1 MPVEQVPLQPLF
13 GTVVGGLAQAVQS
26 GNFDQLPTELQA
38 FSPAQLSFLL
48 DELQGLV
55 GALGQ
60 VGATTGGQLGIPDD
74 SERGFDPGGPVDIP
88 PLAQTTSQTFEVGYK
103 GVIADRVIVNVDGY
117 YERKEDFIGPLVV
130 ESPLLFVS
138 PEGVN
143 TDLQS
148 ALSPLLQQAAASD
161 PQVAGLLSQFGGA
174 EQAAGFLSG
183 VTSNQIGA
191 GPVGVVQPDQPILL
205 GDNPNAVGGFLS
217 YRNFGQVEYWGFDA
231 SVQVQASDQLSAFAN
246 VSVVSDDFFDNEEL
260 NTENVSLSLAL
271 NAPSF
276 KAKGGFNYQLMNGLS
291 FGAAGNYVEGFP
303 VESGPYVGNVDSYFV
318 LDLSAGYDF
327 PTVPGLRL
335 DVTVNNALNNEH
347 RQFVGA
353 PALGM
358 LILGRMT
365 YTL

>member
-1 MPVEQVPLQPLF
+1 
-13 GTVVGGLAQAVQS
+13 
-26 GNFDQLPTELQA
+26 
-38 FSPAQLSFLL
+38 
-48 DELQGLV
+48 
-55 GALGQ
+55 
-60 VGATTGGQLGIPDD
+60 
-74 SERGFDPGGPVDIP
+74 
-88 PLAQTTSQTFEVGYK
+88 
-103 GVIADRVIVNVDGY
+103 
-117 YERKEDFIGPLVV
+117 
-130 ESPLLFVS
+130 
-138 PEGVN
+138 
-143 TDLQS
+143 
-148 ALSPLLQQAAASD
+148 
-161 PQVAGLLSQFGGA
+161 
-174 EQAAGFLSG
+174 
-183 VTSNQIGA
+183 
-191 GPVGVVQPDQPILL
+191 
-205 GDNPNAVGGFLS
+205 
-217 YRNFGQVEYWGFDA
+217 
-231 SVQVQASDQLSAFAN
+231 
-246 VSVVSDDFFDNEEL
+246 
-260 NTENVSLSLAL
+260 LAL